1 MLVISLSDIKGI
13 GPSTVRKLNKA
24 KIFTIEELLKHS
36 AKELNQIEGIGYQ
49 SAVKWLSEAK
59 KQLNL
64 TQEQNVKVESKTEP
78 SVLSNEMMLR
88 QLQSDINI
96 IFEMLRNVEGRLTQ
110 LENDNRGLPIN
121 GEDMPKSILEF
132 PFIRNDDQLYN
143 ILRETINKR
152 NKGRPVKKRII
163 IDELYYQIIK
173 EYSIKKEIFLE
184 YLLMLSNKNKVYLE
198 PGISE
203 SGLSVIDSNGN
214 ACKFV
219 NILK

>member
-1 MLVISLSDIKGI
+1 MISLSDIKGI
-13 GPSTVRKLNKA
+13 GPSTVKKLNKA
-24 KIFTIEELLKHS
+24 KIFTVEELLQHS
-36 AKELNQIEGIGYQ
+36 AEELNKIEGIGYP

-64 TQEQNVKVESKTEP
+64 IQKQKVKVESKTEP
-78 SVLSNEMMLR
+78 SIMPYERTLM

-110 LENDNRGLPIN
+110 LENENKGLSIN

-132 PFIRNDDQLYN
+132 PFIRNDEQLYN
-143 ILRETINKR
+143 ILQETINKR
-152 NKGRPVKKRII
+152 NQGRPAKKRIS

-173 EYSIKKEIFLE
+173 EYSINKEIFLE
-184 YLLMLSNKNKVYLE
+184 YLLMLSNKNRVRLE
-198 PGISE
+198 PGLSE
-203 SGLSVIDSNGN
+203 SRLSVIDNNGN

-219 NILK
+219 NIPD

>member
-1 MLVISLSDIKGI
+1 MPVISLSDIKGI
-13 GPSTVRKLNKA
+13 GPSTVKKLNKA
-24 KIFTIEELLKHS
+24 KIFTVEHLIQHS
-36 AKELNQIEGIGYQ
+36 AKDLNKIEGIGYH

-64 TQEQNVKVESKTEP
+64 IQEQKVKVESKTEF
-78 SVLSNEMMLR
+78 SVLSYEMILR

-110 LENDNRGLPIN
+110 LENENRGLPID
-121 GEDMPKSILEF
+121 GEDMPKSVLEF

-152 NKGRPVKKRII
+152 NQRRSVKKRIT
-163 IDELYYQIIK
+163 IDELYYQVIK

-184 YLLMLSNKNKVYLE
+184 YLLMLSNKSKVLLE
-198 PGISE
+198 PGLSQ

-219 NILK
+219 NILE